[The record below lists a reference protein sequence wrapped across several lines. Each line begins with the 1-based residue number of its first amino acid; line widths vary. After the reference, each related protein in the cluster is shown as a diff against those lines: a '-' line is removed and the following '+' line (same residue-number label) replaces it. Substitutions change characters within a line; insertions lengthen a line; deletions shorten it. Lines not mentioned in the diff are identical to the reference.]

1 MNNTTN
7 QPTEISNINW
17 IYNGIIITYR
27 KSVNSRRMFFY
38 TIDGTEQRSLSLE
51 LAIEEINKG
60 TNQ

>member
-1 MNNTTN
+1 
-7 QPTEISNINW
+7 
-17 IYNGIIITYR
+17 
-27 KSVNSRRMFFY
+27 MFFY